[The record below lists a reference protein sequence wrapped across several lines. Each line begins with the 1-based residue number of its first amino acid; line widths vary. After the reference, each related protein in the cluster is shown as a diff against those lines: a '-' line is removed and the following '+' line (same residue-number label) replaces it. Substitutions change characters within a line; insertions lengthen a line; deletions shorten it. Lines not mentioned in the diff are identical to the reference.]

1 MEHLQ
6 ESPMANR
13 ALAHFVPVKL
23 TYAAEFETH
32 EIAGYFTASIY
43 YLTTHEEALVSVR
56 LNVGLAS

>member
-1 MEHLQ
+1 
-6 ESPMANR
+6 MANR